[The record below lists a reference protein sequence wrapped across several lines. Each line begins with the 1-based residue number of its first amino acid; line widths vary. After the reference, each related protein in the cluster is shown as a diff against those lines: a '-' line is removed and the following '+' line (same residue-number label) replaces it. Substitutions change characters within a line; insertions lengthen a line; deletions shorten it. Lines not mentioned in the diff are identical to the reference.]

1 MSATV
6 NPSRKRQPQ
15 AKVSQPAP
23 TPPAPAAAAVT
34 VSAPATAL
42 ELGPVATIA
51 AGFGRIPVSAV
62 SPVIEGGA
70 YAAKAVVGELV
81 PIRAKVFREG
91 HDAVNASVI
100 LTAPDG
106 REQRVDM
113 TPVEPRGLDPWEAW
127 VRLDT
132 EGAWTFRVEGWSDPW
147 ETWLH
152 NAEAK
157 LPAGVDIDL
166 VCLEGRDLL
175 DRTAAAAEKAGD
187 PVEASILK
195 ATAMLLIP
203 ERPATDLLEV
213 ATAKGITRAMEQ
225 YGPRDMV
232 SPTADYP
239 LFADRAKALYSSW
252 YEFFPRS
259 QGAVFDELAKT
270 WASGTFDSC
279 HDRLEQVAA
288 MGFDVIY
295 LPPIH
300 PIGTSFR
307 KGRNNTLIPAAT
319 DPGSPW
325 AIGSP
330 DGGHDA
336 IHPELGDWEAFD
348 RFVAKANDVGLEVA
362 LDFALQA
369 SPDHPWVTSHP
380 EWFTTRLDGT
390 IAYAENLE
398 EVPGHLSDQL
408 RQRPREGLCRGAPGH
423 AGLDRPGVKIFRVD
437 NPHTKPLPF
446 WHWLIATVRTA
457 HPEVIFLAEAFTR
470 PSMMFELAKVGFNQS
485 YTYFTWR
492 NSAQEL
498 TSYLTELAEPAR
510 ARVFRP
516 NFFVNTPDILHE
528 YLQHG
533 GPPAFHARLVLA
545 ATLGPS
551 YGIYSGFENFENT
564 PVRVGSE
571 EYMNSEKYA
580 LKHRRLDGP
589 LLSVFRRLNIARRTH
604 AALQRITPVR
614 FVQTE
619 NEQLIAYVRGE
630 TADPV
635 ICVVNLDPY
644 AEQVGLV
651 HLDAVGDLPELFQVA
666 DQLNDQIY
674 QWRRGTNYVAL
685 RPGDAHVLA
694 LYR

>member
-1 MSATV
+1 M
-6 NPSRKRQPQ
+6 
-15 AKVSQPAP
+15 
-23 TPPAPAAAAVT
+23 
-34 VSAPATAL
+34 
-42 ELGPVATIA
+42 
-51 AGFGRIPVSAV
+51 
-62 SPVIEGGA
+62 
-70 YAAKAVVGELV
+70 
-81 PIRAKVFREG
+81 
-91 HDAVNASVI
+91 
-100 LTAPDG
+100 
-106 REQRVDM
+106 
-113 TPVEPRGLDPWEAW
+113 
-127 VRLDT
+127 
-132 EGAWTFRVEGWSDPW
+132 
-147 ETWLH
+147 
-152 NAEAK
+152 
-157 LPAGVDIDL
+157 
-166 VCLEGRDLL
+166 
-175 DRTAAAAEKAGD
+175 
-187 PVEASILK
+187 
-195 ATAMLLIP
+195 
-203 ERPATDLLEV
+203 
-213 ATAKGITRAMEQ
+213 
-225 YGPRDMV
+225 
-232 SPTADYP
+232 
-239 LFADRAKALYSSW
+239 
-252 YEFFPRS
+252 
-259 QGAVFDELAKT
+259 
-270 WASGTFDSC
+270 
-279 HDRLEQVAA
+279 
-288 MGFDVIY
+288 
-295 LPPIH
+295 
-300 PIGTSFR
+300 
-307 KGRNNTLIPAAT
+307 
-319 DPGSPW
+319 
-325 AIGSP
+325 
-330 DGGHDA
+330 
-336 IHPELGDWEAFD
+336 
-348 RFVAKANDVGLEVA
+348 
-362 LDFALQA
+362 
-369 SPDHPWVTSHP
+369 
-380 EWFTTRLDGT
+380 
-390 IAYAENLE
+390 
-398 EVPGHLSDQL
+398 
-408 RQRPREGLCRGAPGH
+408 
-423 AGLDRPGVKIFRVD
+423 
-437 NPHTKPLPF
+437 
-446 WHWLIATVRTA
+446 RTA